1 MELEVNIFDGPKGA
15 MRSFIGFCGRVE
27 PTAHKNR
34 IMVKLRC
41 RSESSLGK
49 CQPLDDDCYASS
61 KVSGITPQ
69 LGYTARA
76 FDQML

>member
-34 IMVKLRC
+34 IMVNLRF
-41 RSESSLGK
+41 RSGASFGE
-49 CQPLDDDCYASS
+49 CEPLDDNC
-61 KVSGITPQ
+61 
-69 LGYTARA
+69 
-76 FDQML
+76 